1 MNINRNIR
9 TTVRLS
15 QDEYDTIKKKADKY
29 RISLSTFLRN
39 SSLEYRLKEPISDE
53 RKNAYRSIVG
63 MSNNLNQ
70 IAKKCHVDGAI
81 SMATEVL
88 QTLDDLNWA
97 IKKLKE

>member
-15 QDEYDTIKKKADKY
+15 QDEYNTIKEKADNY
-29 RISLSTFLRN
+29 RISVSTFMRN
-39 SSLEYRLKEPISDE
+39 SSLEYHLNEPISDE
-53 RKNAYRSIVG
+53 MKNAYRKLVG
-63 MSNNLNQ
+63 MSNNVNQ

-97 IKKLKE
+97 IKKLKG